1 MNHPSTVRIGDGIVY
16 GKVSLLKHRK
26 FASQRHVSRFLVDDK
41 QAWHA
46 YVCEYGYPETI
57 VADDLR
63 MWLAQHLRV
72 MPPLHEISVRY
83 VDDNVPLYV
92 RTYLAEWRENRGKS

>member
-1 MNHPSTVRIGDGIVY
+1 MSTPSTVRVIGEIVY
-16 GKVSLLKHRK
+16 DKVSLLKHRK
-26 FASQRHVSRFLVDDK
+26 FASQRHVSRLLVDDK
-41 QAWHA
+41 QAWDA
-46 YVCEYGYPETI
+46 YVREVGHPETR
-57 VADDLR
+57 VTDDLR